1 MDQKAPFP
9 IFPMYFRGLLL
20 LAGMYTIAWSAFF
33 KWYGSTLINWIAMGN
48 SFSQELNP
56 SWFGNFGLLVG
67 LVLFVSSFYP
77 VSWIKLILGGMV
89 GKILLA
95 SWFAIFFL
103 PGLGWNKRSA
113 FLLIFNELLWIIPLV
128 WIYIRALSV
137 KHYFESIDEDSTSD

>member
-1 MDQKAPFP
+1 
-9 IFPMYFRGLLL
+9 
-20 LAGMYTIAWSAFF
+20 
-33 KWYGSTLINWIAMGN
+33 MGN

-137 KHYFESIDEDSTSD
+137 KHYFESIDEDSPSG